1 MTHTIFALA
10 TAPGRA
16 GIAVVRVSGP
26 AAGAAL
32 AGLTGGSA
40 LPPARRAA
48 VRVFSDPVSGEV
60 IDHGLCLWFAA
71 PNSFTG
77 EDVAELHVHGGPAV
91 VAALTRCLAGMADLR
106 PAAPGEF
113 TRRAF
118 FNDKLDLT
126 QAEAIADLVDAE
138 TEAQRKQSLRQ
149 LDGELG
155 ALYEGWRAELIGLLA
170 HAEADI
176 DFADEDLPENIISA
190 HRGRIETL
198 KNEISAHLDDG
209 HRGERLRDGVEI
221 VILGQPNVGK
231 SSLLNKLARR
241 EAAIVSTTAGTTRD
255 VIEVRIDVAGYPV
268 TLADTAGLRAAA
280 DEIESEG
287 VRRALARAE
296 RADLRLLVG
305 AADDAD
311 SFTALRR
318 YMDGD
323 AVVVANK
330 SDLPGAGFCAP
341 PDAIAVSARTGA
353 GIDRLLEVVGQAVAA
368 RAGLGEAPALTR
380 ARHRKALEDCVAA
393 LARALVAGAD
403 ELVAEDLRLAA
414 RALGRITGRVD
425 VEDILDVIFADF
437 CIGK

>member
-1 MTHTIFALA
+1 
-10 TAPGRA
+10 
-16 GIAVVRVSGP
+16 
-26 AAGAAL
+26 
-32 AGLTGGSA
+32 
-40 LPPARRAA
+40 
-48 VRVFSDPVSGEV
+48 
-60 IDHGLCLWFAA
+60 
-71 PNSFTG
+71 
-77 EDVAELHVHGGPAV
+77 
-91 VAALTRCLAGMADLR
+91 
-106 PAAPGEF
+106 
-113 TRRAF
+113 
-118 FNDKLDLT
+118 
-126 QAEAIADLVDAE
+126 
-138 TEAQRKQSLRQ
+138 
-149 LDGELG
+149 
-155 ALYEGWRAELIGLLA
+155 
-170 HAEADI
+170 
-176 DFADEDLPENIISA
+176 
-190 HRGRIETL
+190 
-198 KNEISAHLDDG
+198 
-209 HRGERLRDGVEI
+209 
-221 VILGQPNVGK
+221 
-231 SSLLNKLARR
+231 
-241 EAAIVSTTAGTTRD
+241 
-255 VIEVRIDVAGYPV
+255 VAGYPV

-311 SFTALRR
+311 SFAALRG

-330 SDLPGAGFCAP
+330 SDLPGAGGCAP

-353 GIDRLLEVVGQAVAA
+353 GIDRLLEVVGQAVSA